1 MIIQRRTS
9 KQRTIIRQYLHGRTD
24 HPTAEKLYSEIK
36 EEYPKMSL
44 GTIYRN
50 LVYLKDIGE
59 IQAINVGDGTTHFDP
74 NPVPHIHYYCT
85 KCNEVSD
92 VHIETYNEIVKEL
105 SKNVQGTIGSCSIN
119 LTGICKNCLNKIKS

>member
-44 GTIYRN
+44 GTIYR
-50 LVYLKDIGE
+50 LSLI
-59 IQAINVGDGTTHFDP
+59 
-74 NPVPHIHYYCT
+74 HI
-85 KCNEVSD
+85 
-92 VHIETYNEIVKEL
+92 
-105 SKNVQGTIGSCSIN
+105 
-119 LTGICKNCLNKIKS
+119 